1 MLEYM
6 LSATLRLTCI
16 FVVFSDPLPQRMQDE
31 ARDAVDRHLRSSSLH
46 SDLSEDD
53 ITEAVGMAVIEVDWK
68 VHSSVSQSDM

>member
-46 SDLSEDD
+46 SELTEVD
-53 ITEAVGMAVIEVDWK
+53 IAEAVAMAVIEVDWK
-68 VHSSVSQSDM
+68 VHSTVSQSDM

>member
-16 FVVFSDPLPQRMQDE
+16 FVVFSDPLPQRMEDE
-31 ARDAVDRHLRSSSLH
+31 VLEAVERHLRSSSLH
-46 SDLSEDD
+46 NDLDEAE
-53 ITEAVGMAVIEVDWK
+53 ITAAVGSVYVETDWK